1 MFRGKIAEETILKI
15 KLESSMSENRYSQW
29 GEENIVRQA
38 LAAIDSMRPAGILVE
53 FGGSKGRDNSNLFA
67 FGEDGRPLVLIE
79 QDPKLF
85 ELLLKA
91 VDKLKT
97 IVPVLASVG
106 FEERSTTDHQT
117 LSEILESHSIDPTR
131 VTVVSIDIDSDDASV
146 FENLGRGVDPLLV
159 LVEYNNSF
167 PSDVRVRNPKG
178 KAWGN
183 SSLELCE
190 VAKGRGMFLAAA
202 TNTNLI
208 FLKNDLNE
216 TFKELDLLEGL
227 APLEH
232 SRLGLAY
239 DGTLVRFTTGGKNIT
254 RENYQGWGDTLV
266 RQPIP
271 SFMRGYP
278 ARFKLIRWLY
288 LLIVGFISNPFGF
301 ARYSRD
307 LMAYLR
313 NKG

>member
-1 MFRGKIAEETILKI
+1 MKIQLK
-15 KLESSMSENRYSQW
+15 SSMFENRYSQW
-29 GEENIVRQA
+29 GEENIVRNA
-38 LAAIDSMRPAGILVE
+38 LASIDALRPGGILVE

-79 QDPKLF
+79 QDPHLF
-85 ELLLKA
+85 DALLKS
-91 VDKLKT
+91 VDKLDS
-97 IVPVLASVG
+97 IHPILASVG
-106 FEERSTTDHQT
+106 FENGSTSGHQT
-117 LSEILESHSIDPTR
+117 LGEILDSQDIDLTK
-131 VTVVSIDIDSDDASV
+131 VAIVSIDIDSDDAAV
-146 FENLGRGVDPLLV
+146 FENLGGGVDPLLV

-167 PSDVRVRNPKG
+167 PSDVRVRNPRG

-183 SSLELCE
+183 SSLELYE
-190 VAKGRGMFLAAA
+190 VAKARGMFLAAA
-202 TNTNLI
+202 TNTNLV
-208 FLKNDLNE
+208 FVKNELRDAFE
-216 TFKELDLLEGL
+216 ELDLLQGM
-227 APLEH
+227 APFEH

-278 ARFKLIRWLY
+278 ARFKLFRWIY
-288 LLIVGFISNPFGF
+288 LLVVGFISNPFGF
-301 ARYSRD
+301 ARYSRM
-307 LMAYLR
+307 LFAHLW